1 MFFPIRGTRES
12 LLQKVSA
19 FPRARAERVKAE
31 AVSVEKKED
40 PFELLDSFFFFVCF
54 FSWEEKNAR

>member
-1 MFFPIRGTRES
+1 VERERVFFKKS
-12 LLQKVSA
+12 
-19 FPRARAERVKAE
+19 PRFHARAERERESKIKAE